1 MRAIW
6 KGHIRFSLVTIPI
19 RVYGA
24 IETAQ
29 NIRFNQLHK
38 DCNGMIGYQKKCKKC
53 GDSVD
58 KEEIVKGYQYEPEQ
72 FVIVEQSDFEKLK
85 LKSTKAIDI
94 EGFVDAK
101 EVHSTLF
108 DTPYFVGPDG
118 EVASKPYALL
128 CNTLKKTGKMGI
140 GRVVLRDREDV
151 VLIAP
156 EKKGLMFYKL
166 RYPDEIRDINKIPDL
181 SEDKPSTEE
190 LKLAETLVAS
200 MNKKLKE
207 IELKDR
213 YGDALR
219 EVIEA
224 KIDGKE
230 IVVLEEEEK
239 EVVDIMTALKA
250 SIEQAKTEKK
260 PMKKATG
267 KKKEAK
273 GKVRKTA

>member
-19 RVYGA
+19 RIYGA

-29 NIRFNQLHK
+29 TIRFNQLHK
-38 DCNGMIGYQKKCKKC
+38 DCNGAIGYLKKCKKC
-53 GDSVD
+53 GESID

-72 FVIVEQSDFEKLK
+72 YVIVDQTDFDKLK

-94 EGFVDAK
+94 EGFVDAS

-118 EVASKPYALL
+118 EVASKPYNLL
-128 CNTLKKTGKMGI
+128 CQTLKKTGKMGI
-140 GRVVLRDREDV
+140 GRVVLREREDV

-156 EKKGLMFYKL
+156 EQNGIMFYKL
-166 RYPDEIRDINKIPDL
+166 RYPDEIRDISKIPDL
-181 SEDKPSTEE
+181 NPADPSQEE
-190 LKLAETLVAS
+190 LKLAETLVSS
-200 MNKKLKE
+200 MNKKLAD

-213 YGDALR
+213 YGDSLR
-219 EVIEA
+219 EVIQA
-224 KIDGKE
+224 KIEGKE
-230 IVVLEEEEK
+230 IITLEEEEK
-239 EVVDIMTALKA
+239 EVVDIMDALKA
-250 SIEQAKTEKK
+250 SIEQAKASKK

-267 KKKEAK
+267 KNKETTQK
-273 GKVRKTA
+273 QKKTA

>member
-19 RVYGA
+19 RIYGA
-24 IETAQ
+24 IETSQ

-38 DCNGMIGYQKKCKKC
+38 DCNGLVGYQKKCKKC
-53 GDSVD
+53 GESLD

-118 EVASKPYALL
+118 EVASKPYSLL
-128 CNTLKKTGKMGI
+128 CSTLKKTAKMGI
-140 GRVVLRDREDV
+140 GRVVLRDREEV

-156 EKKGLMFYKL
+156 EENGIMFYKL
-166 RYPDEIRDINKIPDL
+166 RYPDEIRDIHKIPDL
-181 SEDKPSTEE
+181 SNEKPSTEE

-200 MNKKLKE
+200 MNKKLKD

-219 EVIEA
+219 EVIDA

-267 KKKEAK
+267 KKKAV
-273 GKVRKTA
+273 KVKKTA

>member
-19 RVYGA
+19 RIYGA
-24 IETAQ
+24 IETSQ
-29 NIRFNQLHK
+29 TIRFNQLHK
-38 DCNGMIGYQKKCKKC
+38 DCHGLIGYQKKCKKC
-53 GDSVD
+53 GDILD
-58 KEEIVKGYQYEPEQ
+58 KDEIVKGFQHEPEQ
-72 FVIVEQSDFEKLK
+72 FVIVEQNDFEKLK

-101 EVHSTLF
+101 EVHTTLF
-108 DTPYFVGPDG
+108 DTPYFAGPDG

-128 CNTLKKTGKMGI
+128 CSTLKKTGKMGI
-140 GRVVLRDREDV
+140 GRVVLRDREEV

-156 EKKGLMFYKL
+156 EKNGIMFYKL

-181 SEDKPSTEE
+181 AEAEPSAEE

-200 MNKKLKE
+200 MNKKLKD
-207 IELKDR
+207 IQLKDR

-219 EVIEA
+219 EVIDA
-224 KIDGKE
+224 KIAGKE
-230 IVVLEEEEK
+230 IIMLEEEEK

-250 SIEQAKTEKK
+250 SIQQAKADKK

-267 KKKEAK
+267 KKKSS
-273 GKVRKTA
+273 KVEKVA

>member
-24 IETAQ
+24 IETSQ

-38 DCNGMIGYQKKCKKC
+38 ECNGMIGYQKKCKKC
-53 GDSVD
+53 GEHVD
-58 KEEIVKGYQYEPEQ
+58 KNEILKGYQYEPEQ
-72 FVIVEQSDFEKLK
+72 FVLIDQTDFDKLK

-94 EGFVDAK
+94 EGFVDK
-101 EVHSTLF
+101 DEVHTSLY

-118 EVASKPYALL
+118 EVASKPYSLL

-156 EKKGLMFYKL
+156 EGNGIMFYKL
-166 RYPDEIRDINKIPDL
+166 RYPDEIRDIAKVPDIIE
-181 SEDKPSTEE
+181 SSSSDAE
-190 LKLAETLVAS
+190 LQLAETLVAS
-200 MNKKLKE
+200 MNKKLSD

-219 EVIEA
+219 DVINA
-224 KIDGKE
+224 KIDGE
-230 IVVLEEEEK
+230 EFVVMEEEEK

-250 SIEQAKTEKK
+250 SIEQAKSEKK
-260 PMKKATG
+260 PMKKATEIG
-267 KKKEAK
+267 RAH
-273 GKVRKTA
+273 V